1 MKEGL
6 VLVGG
11 ARTPMAEYNG
21 HLSHLSAVDL
31 GVHAAKAALE
41 RSGVRPDQVDHVVF
55 GNVLQAGN
63 DAIYLTRHIGLKAGL
78 PVEVP
83 ALTVNRL
90 CGSGFQ
96 ALVSGAHQILLGE
109 ASVVLCGG
117 TESMS
122 NAPYV
127 VRGARQ
133 GLRLGHVPFVDT
145 LMESLRDPYC
155 DLPMAVTAE
164 NLAQRY
170 GITREEQDLLAL
182 RSQRRAEEAF
192 RAGRFRE
199 EIAPILLEDRKKGSY
214 AFAEDTHRKPE
225 TTLEALSRLRPA
237 FRKDGTVTG
246 GNASGI
252 VDGAA
257 ALVLARED
265 KARAEGWPILGYLR
279 GWSYAGVPPEIMGFG
294 PVPAIRKILEAEGL
308 SLSDVGL
315 FEVNEAFAA
324 QYLACEKELGLDPE
338 KTNVNGGAVA
348 LGHPLGTTGTRLTLT
363 LLLEMR
369 RRKTRFGIASA
380 CIGGGQGMAVLL
392 ETGPAAP

>member
-1 MKEGL
+1 MREGL

-21 HLSHLSAVDL
+21 HLAHLSAVDL

-41 RSGVRPDQVDHVVF
+41 RSGVSPAQVDHVVF
-55 GNVLQAGN
+55 GNVLQTGN
-63 DAIYLTRHIGLKAGL
+63 DAIYLTRHIGLKSGVPL
-78 PVEVP
+78 EVP

-117 TESMS
+117 TESLS

-127 VRGARQ
+127 VRGARR

-164 NLAQRY
+164 NLAARY
-170 GITREEQDLLAL
+170 GITREEQDRLAL

-192 RAGRFRE
+192 RAGRFE
-199 EIAPILLEDRKKGSY
+199 AEIAPILLEDRKKGTY

-225 TTLEALSRLRPA
+225 TTLEALSRLKPA
-237 FRKDGTVTG
+237 FRKEGTVTG

-257 ALVLARED
+257 ALVLAREE
-265 KARAEGWPILGYLR
+265 KARAEGWPVLGYLR
-279 GWSYAGVPPEIMGFG
+279 SWSYAGVPPEIMGFG
-294 PVPAIRKILEAEGL
+294 PVPAIRRILEAEGL
-308 SLSDVGL
+308 SLEDVGL

-348 LGHPLGTTGTRLTLT
+348 LGHPLGATGARLTLT

-369 RRKTRFGIASA
+369 RRKVRFGIASA

-392 ETGPAAP
+392 EIGDAAP

>member
-21 HLSHLSAVDL
+21 HLAHLSAVDL
-31 GVHAAKAALE
+31 GVHAAKAAFE
-41 RSGVRPDQVDHVVF
+41 RSGVSPAQVDHVVF
-55 GNVLQAGN
+55 GNVLQTGN
-63 DAIYLTRHIGLKAGL
+63 DAIYLTRHIGLKSGV

-96 ALVSGAHQILLGE
+96 SLVSGAHQILLGE

-164 NLAQRY
+164 NLAERY
-170 GITREEQDLLAL
+170 GISREEQDRLAL
-182 RSQRRAEEAF
+182 RSQRRAEEAY
-192 RAGRFRE
+192 RAGRLQE
-199 EIAPILLEDRKKGSY
+199 EIAPILLEDRKKGTFS
-214 AFAEDTHRKPE
+214 FGEDTHRKPE
-225 TTLEALSRLRPA
+225 TTLEALARLRPV

-257 ALVLARED
+257 ALILARED
-265 KARAEGWPILGYLR
+265 RARAEGWPVLGYLR
-279 GWSYAGVPPEIMGFG
+279 AWSYAAVPPEIMGFG
-294 PVPAIRKILEAEGL
+294 PVPAIRKILKAEGL

-324 QYLACEKELGLDPE
+324 QYLACEKELGLDPDR
-338 KTNVNGGAVA
+338 TNVNGGAVA
-348 LGHPLGTTGTRLTLT
+348 LGHPLGATGTRLTLT

-392 ETGPAAP
+392 EIGGSAP